1 MGAGELVAIDL
12 DRRDRVVEAIERSS
26 LEALACFTPTNVL
39 LLTGYWPVM
48 GTSLAVATREG
59 HVVCVVPEDE
69 LELANATSNA
79 DFISYKPHTLD
90 SLSRASQ
97 SLELPVKELASRLH
111 FVAGEIGT
119 DTRMGMQ
126 PASYQSTNYF
136 RESIVPLLQKAFP
149 GASVVPAD
157 CILSQ
162 LKSIKTCIE
171 LDQLRRAC
179 RLAAVA
185 FGETRRA
192 IAPGRREDEIAAE
205 LEAAFAKVA
214 IDGFERGRG
223 YLFCMSGAN
232 SAKASGAYARTRRRK
247 LQDGDLVMIHANTTG
262 DGIWTDI
269 TRTYVVGN
277 PASKQT
283 RMRDAIMEARAAALV
298 AIRPGVTAGEVD
310 KPARE
315 VLKRHGFGDEFKHA
329 TGHGVGFAAADPHA
343 LPRIHPLSPD
353 ILEAG
358 MTFNIEPAIYF
369 DGYGGMRHCDVVAC
383 TDSGV
388 EVLTDF

>member
-1 MGAGELVAIDL
+1 M
-12 DRRDRVVEAIERSS
+12 
-26 LEALACFTPTNVL
+26 L

-59 HVVCVVPEDE
+59 HVVCVVPGRA
-69 LELANATSNA
+69 ELAKATSNA

-97 SLELPVKELASRLH
+97 SLELPVKELASRMH

-162 LKSIKTCIE
+162 LKSIKTSIE

-205 LEAAFAKVA
+205 MEAAFAKVA

-223 YLFCMSGAN
+223 YF
-232 SAKASGAYARTRRRK
+232 SACPGRTRPRP
-247 LQDGDLVMIHANTTG
+247 
-262 DGIWTDI
+262 
-269 TRTYVVGN
+269 
-277 PASKQT
+277 PALSP
-283 RMRDAIMEARAAALV
+283 EPAAASCKM
-298 AIRPGVTAGEVD
+298 AI
-310 KPARE
+310 
-315 VLKRHGFGDEFKHA
+315 
-329 TGHGVGFAAADPHA
+329 
-343 LPRIHPLSPD
+343 S
-353 ILEAG
+353 
-358 MTFNIEPAIYF
+358 
-369 DGYGGMRHCDVVAC
+369 
-383 TDSGV
+383 S
-388 EVLTDF
+388 